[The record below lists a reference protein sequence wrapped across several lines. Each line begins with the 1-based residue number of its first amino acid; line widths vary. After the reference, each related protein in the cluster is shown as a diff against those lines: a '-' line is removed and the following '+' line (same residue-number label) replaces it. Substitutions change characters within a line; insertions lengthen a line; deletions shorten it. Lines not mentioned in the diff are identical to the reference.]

1 MSQNGPKKACQGV
14 FRFEP
19 IKARFSALIGWN
31 RFKLYRVS
39 CIEVGL
45 ILLIVENR
53 GFKVRNNV
61 YCGLAIMSF
70 DIGTCILSQ

>member
-53 GFKVRNNV
+53 GFKVQNNV

-70 DIGTCILSQ
+70 DVGTCILSQ